1 MYVTK
6 TQKSR
11 IYGEMQRG
19 GSGTRNPIRIGRS
32 LRQLIM
38 TMELEI

>member
-1 MYVTK
+1 
-6 TQKSR
+6 
-11 IYGEMQRG
+11 MQRGIG